1 MRVRL
6 PLPTFRC
13 ATPAYEPEIVASSQ
27 QECYRCVCSSPGTP
41 GKPAANARKH
51 GVTFAE
57 AETVFDDPLAGITE
71 DELHPERLIL
81 LGESKR
87 RRLLLVVHVEID
99 QETVRL
105 ISARLATRHE
115 RRRYEE
121 GTQDQ

>member
-1 MRVRL
+1 MFF
-6 PLPTFRC
+6 TWE
-13 ATPAYEPEIVASSQ
+13 ANKA
-27 QECYRCVCSSPGTP
+27 
-41 GKPAANARKH
+41 AANARKH

-71 DELHPERLIL
+71 DEAHPERLIL
-81 LGESKR
+81 LGQSNR

-99 QETVRL
+99 QDTVRL

-121 GTQDQ
+121 GT